1 LSNRASS
8 FFSIIEA
15 DFVFP
20 QMAELVAIQATT
32 TEARRGDSALKIVS
46 DGVVPFPDDSI

>member
-1 LSNRASS
+1 MSNRASS

-20 QMAELVAIQATT
+20 QTAELVAIQATT
-32 TEARRGDSALKIVS
+32 AEARRGDSALKIVS
-46 DGVVPFPDDSI
+46 AGDIPFPDDSI